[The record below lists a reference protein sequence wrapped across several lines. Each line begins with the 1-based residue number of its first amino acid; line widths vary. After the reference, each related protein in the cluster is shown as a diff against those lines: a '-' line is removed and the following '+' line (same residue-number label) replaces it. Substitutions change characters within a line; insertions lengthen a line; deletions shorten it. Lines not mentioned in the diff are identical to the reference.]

1 MYVGLYWFSFDYQE
15 MKHSKVCR
23 NTKMVDMGFDLLMV
37 LLHFLKHIAKR
48 SAIYFEDYECLS

>member
-1 MYVGLYWFSFDYQE
+1 
-15 MKHSKVCR
+15 
-23 NTKMVDMGFDLLMV
+23 MVDMGFDLLMV